1 MTYPFIPIGLI
12 AIYIVYVLYLLLVK
26 KDIKKMKSILHPGLF
41 FVAIW
46 AVIYFFL
53 LK

>member
-1 MTYPFIPIGLI
+1 MTYPFISIGLI
-12 AIYIVYVLYLLLVK
+12 AIYIVYVLYLLIVK
-26 KDIKKMKSILHPGLF
+26 KDIKKINSILYPGLF

-46 AVIYFFL
+46 GVIYFFL